1 MLKVMEK
8 NWKLNISTRYMIKNL
23 KIRLLVLNVLGI
35 VSHVV
40 LFYLSDEML
49 TLFCSITYKDSWR

>member
-8 NWKLNISTRYMIKNL
+8 NWKLNISTRYMIKNF
-23 KIRLLVLNVLGI
+23 KIHLLVLNVLGT
-35 VSHVV
+35 VAHVI

-49 TLFCSITYKDSWR
+49 TLFCSITFKDS

>member
-8 NWKLNISTRYMIKNL
+8 NWKLNISTRYMIKKNL
-23 KIRLLVLNVLGI
+23 IHLLVLNVLGT
-35 VSHVV
+35 VAHVI

-49 TLFCSITYKDSWR
+49 TLFCSITFKDS

>member
-23 KIRLLVLNVLGI
+23 KIHLLVLNMLGI
-35 VSHVV
+35 VAHVI
-40 LFYLSDEML
+40 LFYLNDEML
-49 TLFCSITYKDSWR
+49 TLFCPITFQDS

>member
-8 NWKLNISTRYMIKNL
+8 KLKLNISTRYMIKNL
-23 KIRLLVLNVLGI
+23 KIHLLVLNVLGA
-35 VSHVV
+35 VAHVI

-49 TLFCSITYKDSWR
+49 TLFCSITFKDS